1 MSGPYDHGMNMPMSN
16 MMDPNFTVYPTG
28 TFNGG
33 FPHPR
38 LTGPPTHF
46 DGVAFWY
53 NPNNADQVYDQETN
67 MYGPRP
73 SGHQGSST
81 ESTNVKH
88 RRTRSGCFTCRSRR
102 VKCDET
108 RPICDRCRK
117 GGRECEFPQPTSSSS
132 SKHSRHEKTRS
143 PKDQSGKQEQKDEAM
158 SGLATIKDE
167 SEDDED
173 MPASPKGGRPSLS
186 RMRTDSTQSVRQVG
200 KQPKVKSD
208 MSPAAKDHT
217 SPLSTDLSDPR
228 SRDETPASS
237 VRTTTNSAD
246 MQARQ
251 AKIRTFKP
259 DLQKYLQ
266 FQQEYMT
273 YYHYFYKLD
282 PTDFVHSEMIDLAL
296 TYEPLLYAVVG
307 FAAYHYELQ
316 QPNPK
321 LSHFLNYHSKSLSM
335 LRKSLEKN
343 AKVTPAT
350 LLTVLQLATFEEYLG
365 DWVNLV
371 GHHKAAHSM
380 VKELYTHDTMMETDL
395 GRRIFSWYAR
405 LDVISGLMAG
415 SETRLDRLW
424 FEANSKWYHD
434 QIAGDAQS
442 NVDVEDTLAY
452 FVAANRLLGMDM
464 AALFARFA
472 KREISVEEFN
482 QENATIVQRLDEMKR
497 HIQAFNDEYYR
508 VKEFPVAQ
516 ERPLTEEDIVN
527 PYTPGGLFKGALW
540 PLNFMWLDWY
550 GIELMQKSQTALLLR
565 QPIPPE
571 QETVSL
577 EVCRIYEAIERWPE
591 APNGAVLGMHASL
604 GIALVFLNKDAKHT
618 MWARRKLAAV
628 ERQGYIFPPTFR
640 RKMAEMWGLSRDLA
654 SGGGDDNDEVED
666 WWLPNNEG
674 NVPMLT
680 EIRRVVNERQGS
692 DTVTAVE
699 SLTNVRDLKAI
710 FAKMDI
716 RTHST
721 TESDINNFSPLS
733 DESAERSSTIST
745 SPTSISFGGDTK
757 GGGGGSNQRQQQ
769 PPQQQQ
775 QQGILKRGNSSS

>member
-1 MSGPYDHGMNMPMSN
+1 
-16 MMDPNFTVYPTG
+16 
-28 TFNGG
+28 
-33 FPHPR
+33 
-38 LTGPPTHF
+38 
-46 DGVAFWY
+46 
-53 NPNNADQVYDQETN
+53 
-67 MYGPRP
+67 
-73 SGHQGSST
+73 
-81 ESTNVKH
+81 
-88 RRTRSGCFTCRSRR
+88 
-102 VKCDET
+102 
-108 RPICDRCRK
+108 
-117 GGRECEFPQPTSSSS
+117 
-132 SKHSRHEKTRS
+132 
-143 PKDQSGKQEQKDEAM
+143 M

-173 MPASPKGGRPSLS
+173 VAASPKRRPSLS
-186 RMRTDSTQSVRQVG
+186 RMRTDSTQSVSQAG
-200 KQPKVKSD
+200 KTPKFKSD

-217 SPLSTDLSDPR
+217 SPLSTDLSDSR

-237 VRTTTNSAD
+237 VLTMTRSVD

-251 AKIRTFKP
+251 AKIRTLKP

-316 QPNPK
+316 QPYPK
-321 LSHFLNYHSKSLSM
+321 LSHVLNYHSKSLSM

-343 AKVTPAT
+343 AKVSAAT
-350 LLTVLQLATFEEYLG
+350 LLTVLQLATFDEYLG

-371 GHHKAAHSM
+371 GHHKAAHTM
-380 VKELYTHDTMMETDL
+380 IKELYTHDTMMETDL

-415 SETRLDRLW
+415 SETRLDRQW

-434 QIAGDAQS
+434 QIAGDAQA

-452 FVAANRLLGMDM
+452 FVTANRLLGMDM

-472 KREISVEEFN
+472 KQEISIEEFN
-482 QENATIVQRLDEMKR
+482 KENATVVQRLDEMKLQ
-497 HIQAFNDEYYR
+497 IQAYNDEYYR

-516 ERPLTEEDIVN
+516 ERPLTDEDIVN
-527 PYTPGGLFKGALW
+527 PYTPGGLFKDALW

-565 QPIPPE
+565 QPMPPE
-571 QETVSL
+571 QESVSL

-591 APNGAVLGMHASL
+591 APNGAVLGLHASL

-628 ERQGYIFPPTFR
+628 ERQGYIFPPAFR
-640 RKMAEMWGLSRDLA
+640 RKMAEMWGLTRDFA
-654 SGGGDDNDEVED
+654 GDDEVED

-692 DTVTAVE
+692 DSVTGVE

-716 RTHST
+716 RTHSAGNGST
-721 TESDINNFSPLS
+721 TENFSPLS
-733 DESAERSSTIST
+733 DESAERASTVST
-745 SPTSISFGGDTK
+745 SPTSINFGDNRSGNNP
-757 GGGGGSNQRQQQ
+757 GSNQ
-769 PPQQQQ
+769 
-775 QQGILKRGNSSS
+775 QGMLKRGNSWS